1 MSLDPQMTYDRESVL
16 PALDGMKTKA
26 DKIRALALAGY
37 LRTEI
42 AEILSIRYQHA
53 RHVLERSGIGLGR
66 TRDVALDREPV
77 EVEVEAAAGDEVI
90 QPTGADYLISSGGFR
105 RIGEWKLAS
114 DYGFELTDPAP
125 NEAVVY
131 AFVVD
136 DVVCY
141 VGVTLTT
148 LHTRMGHY
156 RRGNENMRTS
166 QRVKGLIL
174 DALRGGRVVELLVAI
189 PKPAEWHSMPVNMA
203 AGLEAGLIS
212 HILPPW
218 NIRGAA
224 KR

>member
-1 MSLDPQMTYDRESVL
+1 MTYDRENVL
-16 PALDGMKTKA
+16 PALEGMKTKA
-26 DKIRALALAGY
+26 DKIRALAKAGY

-42 AEILSIRYQHA
+42 AKLLGIRYQHA
-53 RHVLERSGIGLGR
+53 RHVLERSGISLGR
-66 TRDVALDREPV
+66 TRDVVLDREPV
-77 EVEVEAAAGDEVI
+77 EVEVETATGDEEI
-90 QPTGADYLISSGGFR
+90 QPIGSDYLLSSGGFR
-105 RIGEWKLAS
+105 RNGQWLLAG
-114 DYGFELTDPAP
+114 DDGFELSEPAP
-125 NEAVVY
+125 KEPGVY

-156 RRGNENMRTS
+156 RRGNENMRTL

-174 DALRGGRVVELLVAI
+174 DALRGGSVVELLVAI

-212 HILPPW
+212 HILPAW
-218 NIRGAA
+218 NIRGA
-224 KR
+224 RR